1 MTKAASPRP
10 QPARREII
18 YSPAWWIP
26 GGHLQTLWGKLF
38 RRQAPAPTALERWDT
53 PDGDFIDLHRLRAEP
68 GAPRLLLLHGLEGTV
83 RSHYAQGLLNEAARR
98 GWGADLLI
106 FRSCGS
112 EMNRAR
118 RFYHSGETTDT
129 AFVLDRISRE
139 FPASALGLAGVSL
152 GGNVLLKFL
161 GEKGSDLPPQ
171 VKAAAAIS
179 VPFDLSRSARRI
191 NRGLSRLYQRFF
203 LNSLRRKAQQKAERF
218 PDLAPAS
225 GIAGLRTLEEFDNLI
240 TGPLHG
246 FKDAQDYYQRSSS
259 LGWLKGIKLNTL
271 LLSAIDDPMLPPE
284 VLDEAREIARQN
296 PALRLEFVGRGGHAG
311 FIAGSLPWRPFYYA
325 EFRVGEF
332 FAEHFARAS
341 TGKASA
347 NKRSG

>member
-1 MTKAASPRP
+1 M
-10 QPARREII
+10 
-18 YSPAWWIP
+18 
-26 GGHLQTLWGKLF
+26 
-38 RRQAPAPTALERWDT
+38 PAPTILERWDT
-53 PDGDFIDLHRLRAEP
+53 PDGDFVELHRVSAEP

-83 RSHYAQGLLNEAARR
+83 RSHYAQGLLNEAVRR

-112 EMNRAR
+112 DMNRTR

-129 AFVLDRISRE
+129 AFVLERIAQE
-139 FPASALGLAGVSL
+139 FPTSLLALAGVSL

-161 GEKGSDLPPQ
+161 GERGSDLPPQ
-171 VKAAAAIS
+171 LKAAAAIS

-218 PDLAPAS
+218 PDIAPAA
-225 GIAGLRTLEEFDNLI
+225 GIAGMRTLEEFDNLI

-246 FKDAQDYYQRSSS
+246 FKDAQDYYERSSS
-259 LGWLKGIKLNTL
+259 LAWLGRIKLNTL
-271 LLSAIDDPMLPPE
+271 LLSAVDDPMLPPE
-284 VLDEAREIARQN
+284 VLDEALEIASRN
-296 PALRLEFVGRGGHAG
+296 PALRLEFVDRGGHAG

-341 TGKASA
+341 TAKASA
-347 NKRSG
+347 KQRSG